1 VVIASPW
8 RRLVASLVDSLVLL
22 PLSLLLMALA
32 GVDPI
37 LDERNRT
44 AEMLVGLALSLLG
57 KRIF

>member
-1 VVIASPW
+1 VQSLD
-8 RRLVASLVDSLVLL
+8 LVEVN
-22 PLSLLLMALA
+22 
-32 GVDPI
+32 PI